1 MMEKAIELENFYFAY
16 KTTPAGEAV
25 LRGISL
31 EIRKGGFTVIAGP
44 SGAGK
49 TTLCKAMTG
58 IVPYYMGGRY
68 AGEVRVL
75 GESTKGKRVSDL
87 AMRVGFIMEDYE
99 SQLVS
104 LTAGEEIAFGLL
116 NHGFKPEEVAERTR
130 RALED
135 VGLPGR
141 ENYQLDELSGGQRQ
155 RLLLAATLA
164 VQPEIIV
171 LDEPV
176 SAMDPDGA
184 QSLYKLVYDIHRRYG
199 TTIVAVEH
207 RIDFLLPYVTDMI
220 VLKDGEAV
228 ASGSFESA
236 APAMYEDEAL
246 RPLLPSLWQI
256 KLGLERKFGL
266 DFGDWRTEADAV
278 ADLKAFGICG
288 KEMAEKGGAD

>member
-1 MMEKAIELENFYFAY
+1 MMESVINVENFYFAY
-16 KTTPAGEAV
+16 KKSDLV
-25 LRGISL
+25 LRNVSF
-31 EIRKGGFTVIAGP
+31 EVKKGSFTVLTGP

-68 AGEVRVL
+68 SGDVKVH
-75 GESTKGKRVSDL
+75 GESTKGKRVSDI

-104 LTAGEEIAFGLL
+104 ITAGEEIAFSLL
-116 NHGFKPEEVAERTR
+116 NHGFAPDEIAERTS

-141 ENYQLDELSGGQRQ
+141 ESYQLDELSGGQRQ

-164 VQPEIIV
+164 VHPEIIV

-184 QSLYKLVYDIHRRYG
+184 QSLYKLVYDIHKRYG
-199 TTIVAVEH
+199 TTIIAVEH
-207 RIDFLLPYVTDMI
+207 RIDYLLPYVTDML
-220 VLKDGEAV
+220 VLKEGELV
-228 ASGSFESA
+228 AADTFEAA
-236 APAMYEDEAL
+236 APKMYEDEAL
-246 RPLLPSLWQI
+246 RPLLPALWQI
-256 KLGLERKFGL
+256 KLGLEEKLHL
-266 DFGDWRTEADAV
+266 DLGDWRSEADALVDFKTYGIV
-278 ADLKAFGICG
+278 AREGR
-288 KEMAEKGGAD
+288 AD